1 MTEFERKMLALRE
14 REVKALERQ
23 EQRQIEIERANHPDF
38 YFNGK
43 RFYWTNGQYKG
54 KYLE

>member
-14 REVKALERQ
+14 REVKA
-23 EQRQIEIERANHPDF
+23 IEWEEKRKLDTEKATHPDF

-43 RFYWTNGQYKG
+43 RFYWINGTYEG
-54 KYLE
+54 KLV